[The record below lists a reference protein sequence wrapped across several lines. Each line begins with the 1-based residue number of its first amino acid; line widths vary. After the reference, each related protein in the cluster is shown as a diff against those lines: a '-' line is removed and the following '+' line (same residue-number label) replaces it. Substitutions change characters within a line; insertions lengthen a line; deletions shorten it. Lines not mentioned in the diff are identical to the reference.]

1 MAITYSLEVKENLL
15 LVKAAGRDDDVND
28 VIQYGQALIEAAV
41 QAGCTRVLCDE
52 RELEYAIGTLDIYQS
67 ASMIAQTAPHIARV
81 AIVCNPQFLKEGEF
95 WETVAVNRGLM
106 VRMFTEMEEAR
117 DWLESLLIER

>member
-1 MAITYSLEVKENLL
+1 MAIKYTLEVKENLL
-15 LVKAAGRDDDVND
+15 LVKAAGRDGDVSD

-52 RELEYAIGTLDIYQS
+52 RELEYAIGTLDIYKS
-67 ASMIAQTAPHIARV
+67 ASMISKTAPHIARV
-81 AIVCNPQFLKEGEF
+81 AIVCDPLFLEDGQF

-117 DWLESLLIER
+117 DWLESMSI